1 MAKPLDASMT
11 QEAVLLEKLA
21 RIEENPSGYF
31 AVHLHLSELRASNRQ
46 RHFINIAVRVFDNL
60 INNADAI
67 LYLMMNQDLVLICRE
82 VLVEDIDPYINKV
95 RAMFSEDPLTSGD
108 DEFEDKLSTWY
119 DLSSKEDF
127 AAFLSAATELS
138 VKAQVMIEEMQRNRE
153 SEEGDKS
160 GDPLSAR
167 NLAAIN
173 QKLQSTRIAD
183 LIRQQACI
191 HIAPG
196 KAGAMVFRE
205 HFIAMTELRER
216 VSPGV
221 NLFTS
226 AWLFQ
231 YLTETLDKRV
241 LSVIGRKNFDE
252 MKEPISL
259 NLNIGTVLS
268 RDFSNFMR
276 VVGDNAGKIVVELQ
290 IIDIFADMNTYGYAR
305 DMLQDR
311 GYKVLVDGVNPMA
324 LQFFDPAN
332 LRPDYIKVAW
342 GKEFEEESKDSTR
355 LAMFRETVGHAGKD
369 SIILYRVDSE
379 KAVKWGL
386 ALGISRFQG
395 YFIDKLVQAMT
406 RSKVKPKAKVK
417 AG

>member
-1 MAKPLDASMT
+1 M
-11 QEAVLLEKLA
+11 
-21 RIEENPSGYF
+21 
-31 AVHLHLSELRASNRQ
+31 
-46 RHFINIAVRVFDNL
+46 
-60 INNADAI
+60 
-67 LYLMMNQDLVLICRE
+67 
-82 VLVEDIDPYINKV
+82 LVEL
-95 RAMFSEDPLTSGD
+95 EDAGALSWAHD
-108 DEFEDKLSTWY
+108 DY
-119 DLSSKEDF
+119 DRI
-127 AAFLSAATELS
+127 T
-138 VKAQVMIEEMQRNRE
+138 RE

-252 MKEPISL
+252 LKEPISL

-332 LRPDYIKVAW
+332 LRKAVRVL
-342 GKEFEEESKDSTR
+342 GKSQTARPERLQALEAFASRCIEVKEEYMAAEEELGEVPDEFQDPITAELMTDPVRLPSGHVVDRSVIQRHLLSDENDPFSRAKLTVDMLVPDAELKEKIDEWRASKRRASAEG
-355 LAMFRETVGHAGKD
+355 AMDT
-369 SIILYRVDSE
+369 S
-379 KAVKWGL
+379 
-386 ALGISRFQG
+386 
-395 YFIDKLVQAMT
+395 
-406 RSKVKPKAKVK
+406 
-417 AG
+417 